1 MSFDIDPSENE
12 QGHGECAAEI
22 KRLQS
27 QVRSLEAACAGMRE
41 ALDQL
46 GCEIIDG
53 RVNCD
58 RGAPC
63 FVCKAREGDAGVEL
77 LARLE
82 AADRLAKVAGCT
94 VEKFRGFD
102 GRTSAGTLED
112 ALAEYEKSKI

>member
-22 KRLQS
+22 QRLQS
-27 QVRSLEAACAGMRE
+27 QVRSLEAACAGMRQTLEDICGRWNTAAKMALE
-41 ALDQL
+41 AGNAL
-46 GCEIIDG
+46 E
-53 RVNCD
+53 
-58 RGAPC
+58 AS
-63 FVCKAREGDAGVEL
+63 DAGTRI